1 MQLFTDQGYV
11 VGHGCNK
18 VDLERYIKTIL
29 GVRDAPQGRVLGPRQ
44 DREAAAHEKKRET
57 RGREYAKKEEKREQE
72 KKDRQEDWKEYRRLD
87 GGFGGKGRD
96 RWREGSKQKAEKKAE
111 KEAQS
116 GSWEG
121 WIKMRNRSG
130 VDDGW

>member
-1 MQLFTDQGYV
+1 M
-11 VGHGCNK
+11 VGCSCLPTRGTWWATAAI
-18 VDLERYIKTIL
+18 RRIWRGTS
-29 GVRDAPQGRVLGPRQ
+29 RRFLGPRQ
-44 DREAAAHEKKRET
+44 DREAAVHEKKRET